1 MANITGRWA
10 LAFSGEIN
18 QECIT
23 TSLISLDDK
32 ILTVWQTE
40 PSGQFFQDQIASEST
55 GMFAQIPNVICGGG
69 YLVELIEDDADIPY
83 LIDAYK
89 TNKLIIPSY
98 PLEIEITGL
107 KDDYEVGNGTYEIT
121 SFFQNESPTYKS
133 TSGWFIVKMD
143 DGHWYIVPNIN
154 GLGQLKGGTGDPAEG
169 FYVLTPCDSNC
180 PTAFPSNPRNP
191 RTPTPVPPTPT
202 PTPPPA
208 PTPTPPNV
216 NAITLVTDK
225 AEDTKIKLKWS
236 TDANVKSWTI
246 QMTTLLWPTLG
257 EDTPKLDWNESTEL
271 NFNAET
277 TTNTFQN
284 LTHSKVYYFRIR
296 MQNQNNEN
304 SDWLTI
310 STNTTIPASSV
321 SATIF
326 LNSAKQPH
334 IRWNAPTLRDP
345 RIAPFLEFD
354 YEIHIE
360 KFTPNTNVVEKLEIL
375 KPTGRSDENYVDTN
389 SLVEGVYR
397 YRMLFKSGIFFG
409 DPLELEINIDRTNPN
424 PPILSPQPEYTNV
437 RIIPF
442 SWNEDSDVKRYEY
455 KFNNSAWTGTDRTAL
470 GLTASPGKNT
480 FKIIAE
486 DHSGNRSEESVQIV
500 NLDITKPNPPII
512 NSIEPLTTSSNQTF
526 SWSSDETDLKSF
538 VYRLYR
544 GVAQNSNAV
553 MPWTSIDKSITQVKL
568 ELSQGIN
575 TFSIKS
581 VDHVGNESDVV
592 STVVKLDSVKPPKP
606 ILSRV
611 DPDNIASSSDKLRWI
626 WRVEDPNETDVAK
639 WKYRFTT
646 WKEEESP
653 ANLNWITVEKNTA
666 SKETDA
672 AEGYNRFEVRS
683 VDEAGNESDIT
694 SSVVLIDSEPPVM
707 PTLFEPVTRILN
719 NKSVVVKFSWEVS
732 TDTFSVVYR
741 LNQGQWKEQSISSDP
756 SIELPAIQDINT
768 FEIYAKDSR
777 GNKSNT
783 NSIQVRVDSIPPS
796 KPVITGPH
804 GECPNELWKDIW
816 IACQNSK
823 LDIGT
828 DLRITYSF
836 MPKNTLLGSHF
847 EPDNARESAVYAGE
861 LFLPNVNIFEN
872 IKNAFADWSSNIKK
886 AFPNVNIEFVN
897 IGIETGEIP
906 SSADIA
912 YTQSEQGDIRIA
924 FSSND
929 TILYQTN
936 RGDRFVDNNTK
947 LKTGASDIIIDSKY
961 NWADHSLNIS
971 NDFYDLRMNARY
983 YIAKCLGLG
992 VSPSTD
998 IGMHKLRKGNVNG
1011 ITANSGDTEIF
1022 LKTYS
1027 LPSESVAPSTSFKV
1041 IKSSDLNMTFE
1052 SAERVSFEWKYI
1064 FISNDS
1070 SSEILTTSTWNSYET
1085 QNTRNGNVNIVID
1098 QSNQPSDTIRFYV
1111 RSKDEF
1117 GNISDETYV
1126 DVRIISESPDIDI
1139 ESVVTRCETDT
1150 RYKHGDNCWDKYG
1163 LFGCEL
1169 IPSRDVDSQNT
1180 ESLRSMASSISTNYS
1195 VVSFNLNLNS
1205 LLSSSQYKMKV
1216 FSQAGTKLYRIG
1228 DAIPNSHIV
1237 PYNYSF
1243 SLYKQSNEFNYATD
1257 DSDIVPP
1264 DSVEITKLEHHRD
1277 VDSDG
1282 FTKPLGET
1290 RTNSTSKPYTPAMKL
1305 SWNSDIPSDFE
1316 KYEIFVSNYST
1327 FEFEEKPG
1335 VAYTWPPKT
1344 VVKEVYDVNQQSLKI
1359 ELDDYSKKHYFKIV
1373 IHDTSGNTSE
1383 SDVRTYTTVDENPP
1397 PTIQENMKF
1406 FLYGRTGVYNER
1418 PEDKYKLQFH
1428 LPVVADKNYPIF
1440 HNIPDTEYPTRTDY
1454 SDSDWFSLLGH
1465 LPYRIDCVDW
1475 PSQKSG
1481 SDFSSFYMSR
1491 NSVLDRDL
1499 NSSDTI
1505 PFVDPEDGL
1514 LKFNMKH
1521 FEQDK
1526 QYKFVFYVYDITGHY
1541 TAQTYTINTP
1551 PADVNVDNPPDPEF
1565 DTQFSL
1571 YWNGKDSFGN
1581 DISDT
1586 QWVVEFSWKLKETND
1601 LTGFILSW
1609 KVEDEDNWN
1618 NGFVDKDNDGVS
1630 SVVNAGIVTYTVRFK
1645 GFASDKTYQFKTSSV
1660 NSTDHLSNEVTH
1672 EFTCPVG
1679 DKNPPERAVM
1689 TTQTRRIIAPD
1700 GTKHYGAFVYE
1711 PPREGNLDLYVFVTR
1726 DVNNL
1731 NFYTWETRYKISSDQ
1746 QKYREWE
1753 FVELAVDKVPYKF
1766 AFLYADASY
1775 NWSIP
1780 VFHDVPSVGEI
1791 INSAESELMD
1801 QSSLND
1807 VFTNMNNILKPLDKN

>member
-10 LAFSGEIN
+10 LAFSGEKN
-18 QECIT
+18 QECKT
-23 TSLISLDDK
+23 TPLISLDDK
-32 ILTVWQTE
+32 ILAVYQSE
-40 PSGQFFQDQIASEST
+40 PSGKFFQDQIASEST
-55 GMFAQIPNVICGGG
+55 GMFAQIPNLICGSG
-69 YLVELIEDDADIPY
+69 YLVELIEDNADIPY

-107 KDDYEVGNGTYEIT
+107 KDDYELGNRTYEIT

-154 GLGQLKGGTGDPAEG
+154 GLGQLKGGTGDPAED

-191 RTPTPVPPTPT
+191 RT

-236 TDANVKSWTI
+236 TEGNVKSWTI

-257 EDTPKLDWNESTEL
+257 EDTPKLDWNESAEF

-277 TTNTFQN
+277 TTNTFEN

-310 STNTTIPASSV
+310 STNTTIPVSSV

-326 LNSAKQPH
+326 LTLEKQPR
-334 IRWNAPTLRDP
+334 IRWKAPTLRDP
-345 RIAPFLEFD
+345 RNAPFLEFE

-360 KFTPNTNVVEKLEIL
+360 RFAPNTDVVEKLEIL
-375 KPTGRSDENYVDTN
+375 NPTGSHDENYIDTD
-389 SLVEGVYR
+389 SVVEGVYR
-397 YRMLFKSGIFFG
+397 YRMSFKSGTFFG
-409 DPLELEINIDRTNPN
+409 TPTELEINIDRTNPN
-424 PPILSPQPEYTNV
+424 PPILSPQPEYTNA
-437 RIIPF
+437 RIITF

-455 KFNNSAWTGTDRTAL
+455 KFNDSAWTGTERTAL

-486 DHSGNRSEESVQIV
+486 DHSENRSEESVQIV

-512 NSIEPLTTSSNQTF
+512 SSIEPLTTSSNQTF

-575 TFSIKS
+575 TFSIRS
-581 VDHVGNESDVV
+581 VDHVGNESDNV
-592 STVVKLDSVKPPKP
+592 TAVVKLDSVKPPKP

-626 WRVEDPNETDVAK
+626 WRVEAPNETDVAK

-653 ANLNWITVEKNTA
+653 ANLNWITVEKTTA

-672 AEGYNRFEVRS
+672 VEGYNRFEVRS
-683 VDEAGNESDIT
+683 VDEAGNESDIA
-694 SSVVLIDSEPPVM
+694 SEVVLIDFEPPVM
-707 PTLFEPVTRILN
+707 PTLLEPVTRILS

-732 TDTFSVVYR
+732 MDTFSVVYR

-823 LDIGT
+823 LGIGT

-836 MPKNTLLGSHF
+836 MPNNTLLGSHF
-847 EPDNARESAVYAGE
+847 EPDNARESAVYADE
-861 LFLPNVNIFEN
+861 MFIPNVNVFEN
-872 IKNAFADWSSNIKK
+872 IKNAFADWSSNIKS
-886 AFPNVNIEFVN
+886 AFPNVNVEFVN
-897 IGIETGEIP
+897 IGVETGEIP
-906 SSADIA
+906 SSSDVA

-929 TILYQTN
+929 TILYYTS
-936 RGDRFVDNNTK
+936 RGDKFVENNTK
-947 LKTGASDIIIDSKY
+947 LKTGASDIIIDSKL
-961 NWADHSLNIS
+961 NWADHSLNVG

-983 YIAKCLGLG
+983 YIGKCLGLG
-992 VSPSTD
+992 ISPSTD
-998 IGMHKLRKGNVNG
+998 IGMHKLRKGNVDG
-1011 ITANSGDTEIF
+1011 VTAKLGDTEIF

-1027 LPSESVAPSTSFKV
+1027 LPGESTGGSNLFKV
-1041 IKSSDLNMTFE
+1041 IKSSDLNMMFE

-1064 FISNDS
+1064 FISTDS
-1070 SSEILTTSTWNSYET
+1070 SNEILTTSTWNSYET
-1085 QNTRNGNVNIVID
+1085 KNTRNGNVNIVID
-1098 QSNQPSDTIRFYV
+1098 QSNQPSYAIRFYV

-1150 RYKHGDNCWDKYG
+1150 KYKHGNNCWDKYG
-1163 LFGCEL
+1163 LFGCE
-1169 IPSRDVDSQNT
+1169 IVTSRDKDLQNT
-1180 ESLRSMASSISTNYS
+1180 EFLRSITSPMSTNYS
-1195 VVSFNLNLNS
+1195 VVGSNLNLNS
-1205 LLSSSQYKMKV
+1205 LLPSSQYKMKV
-1216 FSQAGTKLYRIG
+1216 FSQTGTKIYQIG
-1228 DAIPNSHIV
+1228 EPIPNSHYIA
-1237 PYNYSF
+1237 YSYSF

-1264 DSVEITKLEHHRD
+1264 DSVKITKLEHHRD
-1277 VDSDG
+1277 VDPDG

-1290 RTNSTSKPYTPAMKL
+1290 RTDLIDKPYFPAMKL

-1316 KYEIFVSNYST
+1316 KYEIIISNTST
-1327 FEFEEKPG
+1327 FAPSSG
-1335 VAYTWPPKT
+1335 GTYLVTMD
-1344 VVKEVYDVNQQSLKI
+1344 VSDVNQQSVKI
-1359 ELDDYSKKHYFKIV
+1359 TLTEYSTQYYFKIV

-1383 SDVRTYTTVDENPP
+1383 SDVKTYKTVDKNPP
-1397 PTIQENMKF
+1397 PTIQEHMKF
-1406 FLYGRTGVYNER
+1406 FLYGNSDVYNER
-1418 PEDKYKLQFH
+1418 PGDKYKIQFH
-1428 LPVVADKNYPIF
+1428 LPVVADVNYPTP
-1440 HNIPDTEYPTRTDY
+1440 HNIPDTEYSTRTDY
-1454 SDSDWFSLLGH
+1454 SDSDWISLLGH
-1465 LPYRIDCVDW
+1465 LPYRIDCIDW

-1481 SDFSSFYMSR
+1481 SDFSSFYISR

-1499 NSSDTI
+1499 KSTDVT
-1505 PFVDPEDGL
+1505 PYVDSKDGL
-1514 LKFNMKH
+1514 LKFRMKH
-1521 FEQDK
+1521 FDHDT
-1526 QYKFVFYVYDITGHY
+1526 QYTFVLYVYDVTGHY
-1541 TAQTYTINTP
+1541 TTQTYTINTP
-1551 PADVNVDNPPDPEF
+1551 DTDINIPNPPDPEF
-1565 DTQFSL
+1565 STQFAL
-1571 YWNGKDSFGN
+1571 HQNGKDSYGN
-1581 DISDT
+1581 DLSGI
-1586 QWVVEFSWKLKETND
+1586 QWVVEFSWKLKETKS
-1601 LTGFILSW
+1601 LTGFLLSW
-1609 KVEDEDNWN
+1609 KAEDEDEWWD
-1618 NGFVDKDNDGVS
+1618 GYLPKGLDGVS
-1630 SVVNAGIVTYTVRFK
+1630 SVVTAGIETYTVRIQNW
-1645 GFASDKTYQFKTSSV
+1645 SPNKTYQFKTSSINV
-1660 NSTDHLSNEVTH
+1660 TNHLSNEYEH
-1672 EFTCPVG
+1672 EFTCPSG
-1679 DKNPPERAVM
+1679 DTRPPSRPVM
-1689 TTQTRRIIAPD
+1689 TVGSRRIISSN
-1700 GTKHYGAFVYE
+1700 GRHYVAFAYE
-1711 PPREGNLDLYVFVTR
+1711 PPQEGGLYFYIFVTR
-1726 DVNNL
+1726 DVDNL
-1731 NFYTWETRYKISSDQ
+1731 NFYSWESRYVITHEQ
-1746 QKYREWE
+1746 QKYREWQFIE
-1753 FVELAVDKVPYKF
+1753 IGVDTVPYKF

-1775 NWSIP
+1775 NWSTP
-1780 VFHDVPSVGEI
+1780 VYHDIPSVGEVI
-1791 INSAESELMD
+1791 SSPENEFSD
-1801 QSSLND
+1801 QGSLSD
-1807 VFTNMNNILKPLDKN
+1807 ISTNMNNILKPLDKN